1 MKLKMNQQAILTLPK
16 RASVLGLVQEE
27 SKPPTFRKDSLK
39 ASGFELRDVCFSK
52 LQQGPPS

>member
-1 MKLKMNQQAILTLPK
+1 MNQQAILTLPK